1 MLLLSYDNA
10 VAADKQRKGWLLFY
24 GFFSTVERRIVD
36 RLPGWTEEDLKIQTM
51 PVVTVCV

>member
-1 MLLLSYDNA
+1 MSLLSCDNA

-36 RLPGWTEEDLKIQTM
+36 TRRRFDETDDAGGHS
-51 PVVTVCV
+51 VCLM